1 MKKAALTLILLSLL
15 LSALNAGGQK
25 YWAVSSSE
33 WQRVN
38 AVCHSAGVVGPSSNG
53 PVTTDQLLLALS
65 RAELVLGSDNPLVA
79 SLKEELG
86 EEESI
91 YSDRLGSVNLT
102 GALSPELYA
111 QSGMPFGSDYR
122 ENITWDLDGDWFI
135 KNTRE
140 RRPLVSVT
148 LENNILDMI
157 YSRFNIG
164 VISALS
170 KYGDSEPYWNNHF
183 QTQLSDGHI
192 AQNFPSDAG
201 ISIGKEG
208 VSLIAARG
216 RVSLGEGYTGNTA
229 IGDNYDYQEFVKAG
243 FYTEHTSVFMTLTS
257 FDSSHKNP
265 KEVDEKGNTYMYT
278 LKPWDVLSSRF
289 TGYRELRHS
298 VDYEVTLTPSFRFSL
313 AFITLLDTTSAFDIR
328 YLNPFMIFHN
338 YYNYHEET
346 ILEANNMITL
356 DFSYSPAP
364 KWNLYLQL
372 TMDQSQVKGE
382 AEGYLGFGYTEPNAY
397 GGLFNVSY
405 SDIVKDGILNLYAE
419 AVYNMPGMYLN
430 SKFYDDNGN
439 VTQFKGER
447 NEAGEFTSSYPR
459 CFSQDFLLGYKRT
472 ESDYDDISYSGY
484 VYGGD
489 LAVFSLGGSYT
500 LPGSFTL
507 SSSLFYM
514 AHGEKGRGEDEK
526 NYTFD
531 GIDTIDD
538 VWRLALTG
546 TVEHTLVIKAEGEWV
561 IWKYLS
567 LSLGAA
573 YSYRW
578 NYRNREGKTF
588 SNLQGYVGFTLS
600 SSPVS
605 L

>member
-1 MKKAALTLILLSLL
+1 MKKAALSLILFLLL

-25 YWAVSSSE
+25 YWAVSSSA

-65 RAELVLGSDNPLVA
+65 RAELVLGSDNPIVA

-122 ENITWDLDGDWFI
+122 ENMTWDLDGDWFI

-183 QTQLSDGHI
+183 QTQLSGGHI

-265 KEVDEKGNTYMYT
+265 KEEDEKGNTYTYT

-430 SKFYDDNGN
+430 SKFYDNGN
-439 VTQFKGER
+439 VTQFKGKR
-447 NEAGEFTSSYPR
+447 DDSGEFTSSYPR

-578 NYRNREGKTF
+578 NYRNSEGKTF

-605 L
+605 I

>member
-1 MKKAALTLILLSLL
+1 MKKAALTLIFLSLL

-65 RAELVLGSDNPLVA
+65 RAERVLGSDNPLVA

-102 GALSPELYA
+102 GALSPELYV

-148 LENNILDMI
+148 LENNILDTI

-183 QTQLSDGHI
+183 QTQLAGGHI

-265 KEVDEKGNTYMYT
+265 KEEDEKGNTYT

-439 VTQFKGER
+439 VTQFKGKR

>member
-183 QTQLSDGHI
+183 QTQLSGGHI

-257 FDSSHKNP
+257 FDSSHKDP
-265 KEVDEKGNTYMYT
+265 KEEDEKGNTYT

-298 VDYEVTLTPSFRFSL
+298 VDYEVTLTPSFRFSF

-356 DFSYSPAP
+356 DFSYSPAS

-405 SDIVKDGILNLYAE
+405 SDIVNDGILNLYAE

-439 VTQFKGER
+439 VTQFKGKR
-447 NEAGEFTSSYPR
+447 NKSGEFTSSYPR

>member
-15 LSALNAGGQK
+15 LSALNAGGRK

-102 GALSPELYA
+102 GALTPELYA

-183 QTQLSDGHI
+183 QTQLSGGHI

-257 FDSSHKNP
+257 FDSSHKDP
-265 KEVDEKGNTYMYT
+265 KEKDEKGNKYT

-356 DFSYSPAP
+356 DFSCSPAP

-397 GGLFNVSY
+397 GGLFNISY
-405 SDIVKDGILNLYAE
+405 SDTVKDGILNLYAE

-439 VTQFKGER
+439 VTQFKGKR
-447 NEAGEFTSSYPR
+447 DEAGEFTSSYPR

-514 AHGEKGRGEDEK
+514 AHGEKGRGADEK

-578 NYRNREGKTF
+578 NYRNSEGKTF